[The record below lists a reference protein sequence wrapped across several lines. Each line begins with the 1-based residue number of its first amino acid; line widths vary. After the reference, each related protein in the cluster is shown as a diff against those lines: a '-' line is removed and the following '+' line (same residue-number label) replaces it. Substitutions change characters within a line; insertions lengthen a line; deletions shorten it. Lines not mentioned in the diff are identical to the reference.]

1 MSFQLK
7 SEINQHGG
15 VKKQYILRAKKLEKI
30 MIGKIVE
37 IKKKDEGGIYFTKRL
52 KIYSKLLKIEGN
64 YLFYKVV
71 SLKVHIYIVLSVKN
85 L

>member
-37 IKKKDEGGIYFTKRL
+37 IKKKDEGG
-52 KIYSKLLKIEGN
+52 
-64 YLFYKVV
+64 
-71 SLKVHIYIVLSVKN
+71 YILYEN
-85 L
+85 G